1 MRCLKT
7 IIFLI
12 VLFLA
17 VESQAIEMTF
27 PGFLDSSNL
36 TLNGVTAVVTTD
48 DGMILRLTPAQRG
61 QSGSAFSTETV
72 NAAKFSTFFKFR
84 ITEPGGN
91 IYDCNT
97 EAGADGLV
105 FVIQSV
111 ASDIGGGGYG
121 IGYNGIETSIGVEFD
136 TWCNGANHDPNSNH
150 LGIDINGSVNHGED
164 APDTLV
170 VEPNFDDG
178 NIWYVW
184 IDYNGTTLEI
194 RTSQHTSRP
203 SQVLLQ
209 KEVDIPGLLGQD
221 AAFIGFTSGTGAD
234 WGNHDILYWEYRDDY
249 DPIVVVPDC
258 EEEYHA
264 GVEAGRQQCI
274 DDPASCGIMV
284 GGDYQQGYQDGLAA
298 CPEGTSALISDALDI
313 YIPDA
318 VYKTILGDFKLW
330 VDLEYLGD
338 LTWELRGVDIK

>member
-221 AAFIGFTSGTGAD
+221 AA
-234 WGNHDILYWEYRDDY
+234 Y
-249 DPIVVVPDC
+249 C